1 MGKALRIWLL
11 LLLAFLTV
19 VLRIVDL
26 SEVVVRDVYH
36 PMTLGFLWQP
46 GETRMIVGQVA
57 EENFDGNTNP
67 FYAAGL
73 RSGDH
78 ILEMRSVDGPGHRI
92 RGLYDFGDAL
102 REIQRNEPATVI
114 VERDFG
120 GRMRQVLLDIP
131 PGPGY
136 GLRTW
141 LVIVAWTLI
150 FPLVAAGTGF
160 FIGFMR
166 PQDNNAFTASLM
178 LICFSSYFTLAHF
191 LFPPGFREVGSVYQA
206 ILALFLPYCIL
217 RFFLLFPSPSVIDR
231 WMPALKQACLA
242 LTIAAAPL
250 VLYYNYLFSQSFARL
265 VELQRFGALVLLLMN
280 ALPVFMFLVGVVSLL
295 LNTWQSESKDD
306 KRRMRIL
313 LAGTG
318 VGLGPLIIFMVWLRL
333 FGTFAWGAF
342 FLVFATLMVFP
353 LSFAYAVVRH
363 RVMGVQLIIRRG
375 MQYALVSRGFLA
387 VEFLLIFLF
396 LSLAATPVLVRLFP
410 NSWAFANA
418 LGAGILLMGVHA
430 LNKRI
435 MPVIDRRFFREAY
448 NAQRIL
454 SGLSR
459 DVRKLATD
467 PDRLLCTVI
476 ERISDSLYPDQVAI
490 FLRGAELAP
499 APQVSAEGQERRI
512 RFRPDGELDFECH
525 WHRVRTAQQRAVA
538 EGGADPQQLS
548 DSPPVSRRPAQ
559 ELRLEHDAF
568 IPRYLKR
575 YLDEEPEA
583 LDVYLDDPRSWAS
596 ALVKADSTDKLAQEK
611 ELVEQLNMRLI
622 IPLTGRS
629 RVMGFICLG
638 ERLSE
643 EPYSSQDKELLLT
656 VAEQTSIA
664 LDYAYLIEQAA
675 EQEKVRRDLEIAKEV
690 QTHLFPQNL
699 PASKTLQYMGVCH
712 PARGVGGD
720 YYDFLGLEDRRICL
734 ALGDISGKGIS
745 AALLMASLQG
755 LLRSHATQQ
764 GAEVAS
770 ILQRVNRLMCTST
783 EASKYATFFCAIYDD
798 RSRRLT
804 FVNAGHNPPFL
815 FRPRLSGGNGES
827 DSLIE
832 TLRLRTGGMVVGIFP
847 ESEYEQETVQMKPG
861 DVLVVFSDGVS
872 EARNESDEEYGEERL
887 QRIVCENIELPASK
901 MCDMVVK
908 DIRRFTGQAPQHD
921 DLTLMI
927 AKSVG

>member
-1 MGKALRIWLL
+1 MAKALRIWVL

-26 SEVVVRDVYH
+26 SEVAVRDIYH

-46 GETRMIVGQVA
+46 GETRMVVGQVA
-57 EENFDGNTNP
+57 QQTFDGNPNP

-73 RSGDH
+73 QAGDH
-78 ILEMRSVDGPGHRI
+78 ILEMRAADGPGRRI

-102 REIQRNEPATVI
+102 REIQRDEPATVI
-114 VERDFG
+114 VERDIR
-120 GRMRQVLLDIP
+120 GRPRQVPLNVP

-136 GLRTW
+136 GIRTW
-141 LVIVAWTLI
+141 LVVIAWTLI

-178 LICFSSYFTLAHF
+178 LICFSSYFTAAHF
-191 LFPPGFREVGSVYQA
+191 LFPTGFREVGSVYQA
-206 ILALFLPYCIL
+206 VLALFLPYCIM
-217 RFFLLFPSPSVIDR
+217 RFFLLFPSPSLIDR
-231 WMPALKQACLA
+231 WLPALKHACLA
-242 LTIAAAPL
+242 LTVAAAPL

-265 VELQRFGALVLLLMN
+265 VELQRFGTLVLLLMN
-280 ALPVFMFLVGVVSLL
+280 ALPVFMFLVGVVSLF
-295 LNTWQSESKDD
+295 LNTWHSESTDE

-313 LAGTG
+313 LVGTA
-318 VGLGPLIIFMVWLRL
+318 VGLGPLVLFMVWLRL

-375 MQYALVSRGFLA
+375 LQYALVSRGFLA

-396 LSLAATPVLVRLFP
+396 LSLAATPLLMRLFP
-410 NSWAFANA
+410 NTWAFANA
-418 LGAGILLMGVHA
+418 LGAGLLLLGVHA

-467 PDRLLCTVI
+467 PDGLLCTVI

-499 APQVSAEGQERRI
+499 PSQTAVGEEERRI
-512 RFRPDGELDFECH
+512 RFRPDSDLDYECH
-525 WHRVRTAQQRAVA
+525 WHRVRTGREKAIDLQDCYPDGTPRC
-538 EGGADPQQLS
+538 DPER
-548 DSPPVSRRPAQ
+548 PPE
-559 ELRLEHDAF
+559 ELRLGHDAF
-568 IPRYLKR
+568 IPRYLSR
-575 YLDEEPEA
+575 FLDQEPEA

-596 ALVKADSTDKLAQEK
+596 ALVEGK
-611 ELVEQLNMRLI
+611 EGERLDCERQLVERLDMRLI
-622 IPLTGRS
+622 IPLTSRS

-638 ERLSE
+638 EKLSE
-643 EPYSSQDKELLLT
+643 EPYSSEDKELLMT

-699 PASKTLQYMGVCH
+699 PESKTLQYMGVCH

-720 YYDFLGLEDRRICL
+720 YYDFLALDDHRICL

-755 LLRSHATQQ
+755 LLRSHAPRR
-764 GAEVAS
+764 GAEVS
-770 ILQRVNRLMCTST
+770 GILEQVNQLMCIST
-783 EASKYATFFCAIYDD
+783 AASKYATFFCAIYDD
-798 RSRRLT
+798 KTRHLT
-804 FVNAGHNPPFL
+804 YVNAGHNPPYL
-815 FRPRLSGGNGES
+815 FRPQSSEGQGSSEPS
-827 DSLIE
+827 IE
-832 TLRLRTGGMVVGIFP
+832 TLELKTGGMVIGIFP
-847 ESEYEQETVQMKPG
+847 ESDYEQETVKMKPG

-872 EARNESDEEYGEERL
+872 EARNESDEEFGEERL
-887 QRIVCENIELPASK
+887 QRVVCDNIELPADK
-901 MCDMVVK
+901 MCDKVVE
-908 DIRRFTGQAPQHD
+908 DILLFTGDAPQHD

-927 AKSVG
+927 AKTVA